1 MKPLL
6 RHPGKRARPQATAP
20 AASTATATSTAS
32 GVAARPGALWPGQVV
47 FPTGSADAG
56 LWRRCLQQ
64 MRAISLSPG
73 ALVVLAGQ
81 SRLENWAMLLA
92 SMALGRRRAAFFHGA
107 AFASVPG
114 RLGAL
119 ADAVLLRHCQ
129 GVFVGS
135 ERGCARAI
143 AANVPPRR
151 IFACRPPA
159 VLPDGFNAAAE
170 LRARVEHAPPPHAPH
185 FLHVGSL
192 THDPALVLLLHAF
205 ADARQAWPA
214 ATMSLVGTG
223 HAYGRLRAMADALGL
238 GASIRFLG
246 AMAPADFAAEY
257 RKASCLV
264 LPDAAQRW
272 HPLVREALSYGC
284 PVLVSVNN
292 DDAGELI
299 RDGIT
304 GLYFKA
310 GDAGALAKCLAQVPA
325 RFADAAA
332 TAARCQAAAL
342 EDSPASAGR
351 AIAAGCV
358 QIMAAD

>member
-6 RHPGKRARPQATAP
+6 RHPDKRARPQATACATSATSATSGG
-20 AASTATATSTAS
+20 AAS
-32 GVAARPGALWPGQVV
+32 PGALWPGQVI

-73 ALVVLAGQ
+73 ALVVLAGR

-114 RLGAL
+114 RFGAL

-143 AANVPPRR
+143 AADVPPRK

-159 VLPDGFNAAAE
+159 VLPDGFDAAAE
-170 LRARVEHAPPPHAPH
+170 RRERVAHAAPAHAPH
-185 FLHVGSL
+185 FLHVGAL
-192 THDPALVLLLHAF
+192 THDPALVLLLYAF
-205 ADARQAWPA
+205 AGARQAWPA
-214 ATMSLVGTG
+214 ATLSLVGTG
-223 HAYGRLRAMADALGL
+223 RAYGRLRTMADALGL
-238 GASIRFLG
+238 GSSVRFLG
-246 AMAPADFAAEY
+246 AMAPADFAVEY

-284 PVLVSVNN
+284 PVVVSVNN

-299 RDGIT
+299 RDGVT

-310 GDAGALAKCLAQVPA
+310 GDAGALARCLVQVPT

-332 TAARCQAAAL
+332 TAERCQAAAL

-351 AIAAGCV
+351 AMAAGCV
-358 QIMAAD
+358 RIMAAD

>member
-6 RHPGKRARPQATAP
+6 RHADKRARPQAAAPTA
-20 AASTATATSTAS
+20 SATSS
-32 GVAARPGALWPGQVV
+32 PARPGVLWPGQVV

-119 ADAVLLRHCQ
+119 ADAVLLRRCQ

-143 AANVPPRR
+143 AADVPPRK

-170 LRARVEHAPPPHAPH
+170 LRERVEHAPPPHAPH
-185 FLHVGSL
+185 FLHVGTL
-192 THDPALVLLLHAF
+192 AHDPALVLLLYAF
-205 ADARQAWPA
+205 AGARQAWPA
-214 ATMSLVGTG
+214 ATLALVGTG
-223 HAYGRLRAMADALGL
+223 HAYGRLRTMADALGL
-238 GASIRFLG
+238 GASVRFLG
-246 AMAPADFAAEY
+246 AMAPADYAVEY

-264 LPDAAQRW
+264 LPDAALRW

-284 PVLVSVNN
+284 PVVVSVNN

-299 RDGIT
+299 RDGVT

-310 GDAGALAKCLAQVPA
+310 GDAGALARCLTQVPT

-351 AIAAGCV
+351 AMAAGCV
-358 QIMAAD
+358 RIMAAD